1 MLLFVNLPFADFSRM
16 VGIYMSKFEDCN
28 IKEDLKAD
36 LKRIGFVDMTTVQ
49 EQSMEPALAGK
60 DLIIRSKTG
69 SGKTAAYL
77 VPIINSIGRGKKPSA
92 LIILPTREL
101 ALQVNGVAERLGR
114 SSRIRTAVIY
124 GGASM
129 SRQIEMLE
137 RGTDIIVGTPGRILD
152 LHERGFLDLSAI
164 KHFVLDEADVMLD
177 MGFIDDI
184 RMIMSFLSEKRQ
196 TFILSATM
204 PEEIIGMA
212 NDFMTDPQTIIVG
225 SDEVTVKEIDH
236 YYTVSKRNRKLQAL
250 QNYLKT
256 YGPQKT
262 IIFSRTKAGTK
273 MVCDFLLNRGYNAVM
288 INGDMSQ
295 SQRER
300 AMYLF
305 RNRAD
310 YLVATN
316 VAARGIDIRDVTDI
330 INFDLP
336 DDPRVYVHRV
346 GRTARLGSDGRAFSI
361 VEEGQKDAVHQIE
374 RMARVSLKHIK
385 LQD

>member
-1 MLLFVNLPFADFSRM
+1 M
-16 VGIYMSKFEDCN
+16 VGIDMSKFEDCN
-28 IKEDLKAD
+28 INDDLKAD
-36 LKRIGFVDMTTVQ
+36 LERIGFVEMTAVQ
-49 EQSMEPALAGK
+49 EQAMSPALDGK

-77 VPIINSIGRGKKPSA
+77 VPILNMIGRGRKPRA
-92 LIILPTREL
+92 LVVLPTREL
-101 ALQVNGVAERLGR
+101 AIQVNGVAERLGR
-114 SSRIRTAVIY
+114 RSRIRSTVIY
-124 GGASM
+124 GGSSM
-129 SRQIEMLE
+129 SRQIESLE
-137 RGTDIIVGTPGRILD
+137 KGTDIIVGTPGRILD
-152 LHERGFLDLSAI
+152 LHDRGFLDLSAI
-164 KHFVLDEADVMLD
+164 RYFVLDEADVMLD

-184 RMIMSFLSEKRQ
+184 RKIMSFLNEEKQ

-204 PEEIIGMA
+204 PEEIVEMA
-212 NDFMTDPQTIIVG
+212 SDFMHDPTTIMVD

-236 YYTVSKRNRKLQAL
+236 YYTITKRNRKLQAL

-273 MVCDFLLNRGYNAVM
+273 MVCDFLLNKGYNAVM

-295 SQRER
+295 SQREK

-305 RNRAD
+305 RNRVE

-336 DDPRVYVHRV
+336 DDPKVYVHRV

-361 VEEGQKDAVHQIE
+361 VEENQKDAVRQIE
-374 RMARVSLKHIK
+374 RMARVSLRQIRM
-385 LQD
+385 QD

>member
-1 MLLFVNLPFADFSRM
+1 MNLSFAGFSRM
-16 VGIYMSKFEDCN
+16 VGISMSKFEECN
-28 IKEDLKAD
+28 IKEDLKSD
-36 LKRIGFVDMTTVQ
+36 LKRMGFVDMTAVQ
-49 EQSMEPALAGK
+49 ERTIEPALAGR

-77 VPIINSIGRGKKPSA
+77 VPIINNISLGRKPSA
-92 LIILPTREL
+92 LIVLPTREL
-101 ALQVNGVAERLGR
+101 ALQVHGVAEKLGH
-114 SSRIRTAVIY
+114 SSRIRSTVIY

-129 SRQIEMLE
+129 SRQIELLD

-152 LHERGFLDLSAI
+152 LHERGFLNLSAV
-164 KHFVLDEADVMLD
+164 KYFVLDEADVMLD

-184 RMIMSFLSEKRQ
+184 KRMMSLLREDKQ

-204 PEEIIGMA
+204 PEEIIDMA
-212 NDFMTDPQTIIVG
+212 NDFMRDPETIIVG
-225 SDEVTVKEIDH
+225 SDEVTVKEIYH
-236 YYTVSKRNRKLQAL
+236 YYAISKRNRKLHVL
-250 QNYLKT
+250 QTYLKT

-262 IIFSRTKAGTK
+262 IIFSRTKVGTK
-273 MVCDFLLNRGYNAVM
+273 MVCDFLLNMGYNAVM

-336 DDPRVYVHRV
+336 DDPKVYVHRV
-346 GRTARLGSDGRAFSI
+346 GRTARLGSEGRAFSI
-361 VEEGQKDAVHQIE
+361 VEEGQRDAVYQIE
-374 RMARVSLKHIK
+374 HMARVSLKQIK
-385 LQD
+385 LQE